1 VLNRYGCK
9 VARRVLLRT
18 ETALTRLRRVDDGVG
33 LRCDESEDRS
43 LELRLDAA
51 AILRDI
57 EDDR

>member
-1 VLNRYGCK
+1 M
-9 VARRVLLRT
+9 
-18 ETALTRLRRVDDGVG
+18 GVG